1 MVVLLSVML
10 EVEERGKYTKAPNL
24 FLLINGRYRNGR
36 WGRRGAGARASAR
49 ACGSTGA
56 ASARAC
62 GSTGAGEFRRGGAQT
77 LKVQEIIVE
86 SSRNHR

>member
-1 MVVLLSVML
+1 MV
-10 EVEERGKYTKAPNL
+10 RGGWLGRNPI
-24 FLLINGRYRNGR
+24 LLINGRYRNGR